1 MFAVVIH
8 EVGHNY
14 FPMII
19 STDERQWAWMDE
31 GINTFVEYYAQQA
44 WDPNF
49 PSTRGPAQYLVP
61 FMQTPKDAHEPIMTY
76 PDNAVAYGLTSYL
89 KPGTA
94 LHILRETIMGHE
106 RFDSAFK
113 TYAERWKFK
122 NPTPADFF
130 RTMEDASADDLDWFW
145 RGWFFENDPVDISID
160 TVKAFTSSDKY
171 FYQVEMSNKGGTLMP
186 VILQFNFADGAHE
199 IVNIPAQV
207 WRFNESRLT
216 KSYMFDKKVV
226 SIKLDPNKETADIDE
241 SNNVF
246 NF

>member
-1 MFAVVIH
+1 
-8 EVGHNY
+8 
-14 FPMII
+14 
-19 STDERQWAWMDE
+19 
-31 GINTFVEYYAQQA
+31 
-44 WDPNF
+44 
-49 PSTRGPAQYLVP
+49 
-61 FMQTPKDAHEPIMTY
+61 
-76 PDNAVAYGLTSYL
+76 
-89 KPGTA
+89 
-94 LHILRETIMGHE
+94 MGHD

-113 TYAERWKFK
+113 TYARRWKFK

-160 TVKAFTSSDKY
+160 TVRTFTSSDKY

-186 VILQFNFADGAHE
+186 VILQFNFSDGSNE
-199 IVNIPAQV
+199 IINIPAQV
-207 WRFNESRLT
+207 WRFNEGRLT

-241 SNNVF
+241 ANNVF